1 FEMTAKY
8 GTPYF
13 SNYINS
19 DMQPSDVRSMCCRL
33 RLDLRELR
41 KKSGGFFGSGES
53 TGSVGVVTI
62 NLPKIA
68 YLAADKADFYHR
80 LDRLMDISA
89 RSLKI
94 KRTTITKFLEEGLRS
109 EEHTSEL
116 QSRFD
121 LVCRLLLEKKNERH
135 GHTVR

>member
-1 FEMTAKY
+1 MTSKY

-19 DMQPSDVRSMCCRL
+19 DMKPSDIRSMCCRL

-62 NLPKIA
+62 NMPRIA
-68 YLAADKADFYHR
+68 YLSKTPEEFYNR

-89 RSLKI
+89 RSLHI
-94 KRTTITKFLEEGLRS
+94 KREVLVSCWMRDYILIQRDILEVFPIISLPLDWWE
-109 EEHTSEL
+109 
-116 QSRFD
+116 
-121 LVCRLLLEKKNERH
+121 
-135 GHTVR
+135 